1 MTRKE
6 FWEWLDTCPT
16 HKWDILED
24 DVGHCR
30 ILFPMNEDEDEEE
43 EIL

>member
-16 HKWDILED
+16 HKWDILTE
-24 DVGHCR
+24 DVGHCQ
-30 ILFPMNEDEDEEE
+30 ILFPMDEDQEEGE
-43 EIL
+43 A

>member
-16 HKWDILED
+16 HKWEVLQD
-24 DVGHCR
+24 DSDHCR
-30 ILFPMNEDEDEEE
+30 ILFPMDEDLEEGE
-43 EIL
+43 A

>member
-6 FWEWLDTCPT
+6 FWEWMDTCPT

-24 DVGHCR
+24 DVGYCR
-30 ILFPMNEDEDEEE
+30 IIFPMDEDPEGDDA
-43 EIL
+43 